1 MVEFA
6 YNNKV
11 HTGTKMSS
19 FETNNS
25 QSPRMGFELRKKGRY
40 EGAEKFTKKIEEVQG
55 EAKVALAKAQKDMK
69 WYTDRYRLETV
80 GYKVE
85 DLVLLST
92 KDLK

>member
-1 MVEFA
+1 
-6 YNNKV
+6 
-11 HTGTKMSS
+11 MSS

-40 EGAEKFTKKIEEVQG
+40 ERAEKFTKKIEEVQG